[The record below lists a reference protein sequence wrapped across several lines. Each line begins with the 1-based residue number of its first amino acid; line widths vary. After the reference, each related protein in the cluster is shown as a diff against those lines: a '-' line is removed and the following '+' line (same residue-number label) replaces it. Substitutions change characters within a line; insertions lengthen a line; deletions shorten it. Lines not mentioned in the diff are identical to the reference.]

1 MKILFVCLG
10 NICRSPLA
18 RGIFRH
24 RARQAGLNVESE
36 SAGFEAFHVGGPA
49 DPRSIGVASKNGID
63 ISDHIARKFTTRDFD
78 RFDRIYVMDEVN
90 HFDVQSVARHE
101 GDRMKVDYLLNVVHP
116 GSNRQVPD
124 PYYGGR
130 NGFDHVF
137 ELLDEACSKLVE
149 ELRASAETGG
159 GQKPMT

>member
-24 RARQAGLNVESE
+24 RAEHAGLNVDCE
-36 SAGFEAFHVGGPA
+36 SAGFETYHIGGPA
-49 DPRSIGVASKNGID
+49 DPRSIAVAAKNGID
-63 ISDHIARKFTTRDFD
+63 ISDHIARKFTTQDFN

-90 HFDVQSVARHE
+90 HFDVLSVARNEH
-101 GDRMKVDYLLNVVHP
+101 DRAKVDYLLNVVHP

-124 PYYGGR
+124 PYYGGK
-130 NGFDHVF
+130 NGFDHIF
-137 ELLDEACSKLVE
+137 GLLDEACTQLVT
-149 ELRASAETGG
+149 ELKETGR
-159 GQKPMT
+159 QHPSP